1 MIGIQKVLAYEANVN
16 NLHVVSGRKWQFFK
30 RYFAAKALKNNR
42 NSCSNFYRRP
52 KFCYNNG
59 ERYFL

>member
-16 NLHVVSGRKWQFFK
+16 NLHVVSGRKWHFFK

-42 NSCSNFYRRP
+42 NSCSNFYRRAE
-52 KFCYNNG
+52 FCYKKSSAA
-59 ERYFL
+59 FL